1 MEDWTCLPPLDD
13 LFFDIVPHDFS
24 LSSGNMDEDGELLG
38 RFCETPTT
46 YTDLPNE
53 LVNEDNNHSSNK
65 EENSLSENVN
75 KEVSL
80 SKCCGWTT
88 SCADVPIGLS
98 PEIWQT
104 HHLNGCDES
113 SPIHD
118 SLTPRIMVTGT
129 RASEAIH
136 PRQPPLYTEGDDENI
151 DEADVPGGE
160 TAINKPYL
168 QNPIVSHC
176 GEGRDRRFLVW
187 QSEEELKLQKS
198 EWLTLYWEQQDVL
211 EKASKL
217 PASRTSFPKRKR
229 NL

>member
-1 MEDWTCLPPLDD
+1 MEDRTCRPRSDD
-13 LFFDIVPHDFS
+13 LFFDIAPHDFS
-24 LSSGNMDEDGELLG
+24 LSSGNMNEDGELLG

-46 YTDLPNE
+46 YTDPPDE
-53 LVNEDNNHSSNK
+53 LAVSVLEEQNVNEDDNHSPNK
-65 EENSLSENVN
+65 EKTSLSENPI

-88 SCADVPIGLS
+88 SYADVPIGLS

-104 HHLNGCDES
+104 HHLNGRGES

-118 SLTPRIMVTGT
+118 GLTPRIVVTGT
-129 RASEAIH
+129 RANEVIH
-136 PRQPPLYTEGDDENI
+136 PGQSTLYTEGDDENI
-151 DEADVPGGE
+151 DKAEVPRGE
-160 TAINKPYL
+160 TTIKKPYL

-198 EWLTLYWEQQDVL
+198 EWLTLYW
-211 EKASKL
+211 
-217 PASRTSFPKRKR
+217 
-229 NL
+229 

>member
-1 MEDWTCLPPLDD
+1 MEDWTCLPPLED
-13 LFFDIVPHDFS
+13 LFFDIAPHDFS
-24 LSSGNMDEDGELLG
+24 LSSGNMNEDGELFG

-46 YTDLPNE
+46 YTDTPDE
-53 LVNEDNNHSSNK
+53 LAVSVLEEQNVKEDNNHSPDK
-65 EENSLSENVN
+65 EETSLSENLI

-98 PEIWQT
+98 SETWQT

-118 SLTPRIMVTGT
+118 SLIPRIMVTGT

-151 DEADVPGGE
+151 DEAEVPGGE

-198 EWLTLYWEQQDVL
+198 EWLTLY
-211 EKASKL
+211 
-217 PASRTSFPKRKR
+217 
-229 NL
+229 

>member
-1 MEDWTCLPPLDD
+1 M
-13 LFFDIVPHDFS
+13 
-24 LSSGNMDEDGELLG
+24 NEDGELLG

-46 YTDLPNE
+46 YTDLPDE
-53 LVNEDNNHSSNK
+53 LAVSVLEEQNVNKDNIRSSNK
-65 EENSLSENVN
+65 EENSLSENLN

-104 HHLNGCDES
+104 HRLNGCDES
-113 SPIHD
+113 SPIHN

-136 PRQPPLYTEGDDENI
+136 PRQPPLNTEGDDENI
-151 DEADVPGGE
+151 DEAEVPGGE

-198 EWLTLYWEQQDVL
+198 EWLTLYWEQQVVL

>member
-1 MEDWTCLPPLDD
+1 M
-13 LFFDIVPHDFS
+13 
-24 LSSGNMDEDGELLG
+24 NEDGELLG

-46 YTDLPNE
+46 YTDPPDE
-53 LVNEDNNHSSNK
+53 LAVSVLEEQNVNEDDNHSPNK
-65 EENSLSENVN
+65 EETSLSENLI
-75 KEVSL
+75 KE
-80 SKCCGWTT
+80 
-88 SCADVPIGLS
+88 
-98 PEIWQT
+98 T
-104 HHLNGCDES
+104 HLLNGHDES

-118 SLTPRIMVTGT
+118 GLTPRIVVTGT

-151 DEADVPGGE
+151 DEAEVPGGE

-187 QSEEELKLQKS
+187 QSEEELRLQKS

-217 PASRTSFPKRKR
+217 PASRTNFPKRKR